1 MGAREFT
8 DEAERRRR
16 RDLVRRIGDAAFG
29 ERSGTWHTDFTKEI
43 AKATG
48 REIGRA
54 RVAQWLLETDAAK
67 PVPAWVV
74 DALPA
79 IARSAA
85 ADLRARAATLDAAA
99 EDAGAPPGAQGEPE
113 ADGEPPHESGP
124 PAAEAAPDVEFDLD
138 GFMDQVLEAGPSGP
152 IDGEEAMPVPP
163 PVETTRA
170 WSSHI
175 GWYQA
180 PVRR

>member
-85 ADLRARAATLDAAA
+85 ADLRVRAATLDAA
-99 EDAGAPPGAQGEPE
+99 EDPGAPPGAQGEPDE
-113 ADGEPPHESGP
+113 ADGEPPLESGP
-124 PAAEAAPDVEFDLD
+124 PAAEAAPEDDFDLD
-138 GFMDQVLEAGPSGP
+138 GFMQQVMEAGPSGP
-152 IDGEEAMPVPP
+152 LDGEEAMPVPP
-163 PVETTRA
+163 PVETVRV
-170 WSSHI
+170 WSNQV
-175 GWYQA
+175 GWYDS
-180 PVRR
+180 PLRR